1 MADSTKKYV
10 IQQRQAEGMT
20 TMHPETE
27 AEVVLLDNA
36 AAGISST
43 NVQDAIGEIMDTID
57 GLTGGG
63 VVTGVKGSAESEYR
77 KGQVNITKDNI
88 GLGNVDNTSDLNKP
102 ISSATQTAL
111 NEKANVSE
119 LASYIPI
126 SQRGANNGVATLD
139 GTGKVPSAQLPAYV
153 DDVLEYASRSS
164 FPETGEDGKI
174 YIAEDTNLTYRWSG
188 TQYVEISP
196 SLALGET
203 ASTAYAGDKG
213 KANADNITKI
223 LNGTTTVPKAT
234 TAISATT
241 ATTATTAT
249 NAGNVTG
256 TINGQQISAIF
267 ESNGTTVKE
276 ATHAA
281 SADSASTASSATT
294 AAQLTTARN
303 ISLQGDISGSASFN
317 GTANATIT
325 ATLTSVGTAGTY
337 SAVTT
342 DSKGRVTAGGQIVEV
357 GDAGQSNPSSNL
369 AVGGIFFKE
378 I

>member
-10 IQQRQAEGMT
+10 IQQRQTEGMT

-36 AAGISST
+36 AAGMSAT
-43 NVQDAIGEIMDTID
+43 NVQDAIEEIMDTID

-223 LNGTTTVPKAT
+223 LNGNTTVPKAT
-234 TAISATT
+234 TAIS

-281 SADSASTASSATT
+281 SANSASTASSATT
-294 AAQLTTARN
+294 AAQLATARN
-303 ISLQGDISGSASFN
+303 IALQGDISGSASFN

-325 ATLTSVGTAGTY
+325 ATLTAVGTAGTY
-337 SAVTT
+337 SVVTT

-357 GDAGQSNPSSNL
+357 GDTGQSNPSSSL

>member
-10 IQQRQAEGMT
+10 IQQRQAGGMT

-36 AAGISST
+36 AAGVSST

-63 VVTGVKGSAESEYR
+63 VVTGVKGGAESEYR

-213 KANADNITKI
+213 KANADKITKI

-241 ATTATTAT
+241 ATTAT

-256 TINGQQISAIF
+256 TINGKQISAIF

-303 ISLQGDISGSASFN
+303 IALQGDVSGSASFN

-325 ATLTSVGTAGTY
+325 ATLTAVGTAGTY
-337 SAVTT
+337 SVVTT
-342 DSKGRVTAGGQIVEV
+342 DSKGRVMAGGQIVEV
-357 GDAGQSNPSSNL
+357 GDAGQSNPSSSL